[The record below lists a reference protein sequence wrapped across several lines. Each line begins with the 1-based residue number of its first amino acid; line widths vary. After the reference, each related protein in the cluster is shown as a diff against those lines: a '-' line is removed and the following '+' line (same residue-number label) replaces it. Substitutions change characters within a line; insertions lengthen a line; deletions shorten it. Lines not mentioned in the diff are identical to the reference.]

1 MATIFDT
8 MRIQKLTNQWE
19 QKKQNLTKKVQ
30 EDDRTPEQRQMDSMM
45 DMLERERD
53 SNQKAQ
59 AMSGIDA
66 KIKSGGELTPEEI
79 SYLKEN
85 DPEKLRDYEEAR
97 AEREN
102 YKQKLKA
109 CKTKEDVARVKM
121 TTLGNFM
128 SQAKSIDSSPY
139 IPKDKK
145 LELMGKLAAK
155 VANCEEA
162 HQAFVRSQA
171 YRDMPSEEEVRE
183 EASEAKD
190 ETSEIYEEIA
200 SDEIIDKQADTDEA
214 DTKSDNQVTVQ
225 SKPVSDIPD
234 KEVGKQG
241 DTAFRSVDFSDVN
254 REINDF
260 FKRND
265 NENHRFSVH
274 A

>member
-45 DMLERERD
+45 EMLKRERD

-97 AEREN
+97 AERES

-183 EASEAKD
+183 ESSEEKA
-190 ETSEIYEEIA
+190 EISEIYEGMAPDKTME
-200 SDEIIDKQADTDEA
+200 KQADPDDA
-214 DTKSDNQVTVQ
+214 DVKPDNQVTVQ
-225 SKPVSDIPD
+225 SKPVPDIPD
-234 KEVGKQG
+234 KESGKQG
-241 DTAFRSVDFSDVN
+241 DTIDRPVDFSDVN
-254 REINDF
+254 KEINDF

>member
-19 QKKQNLTKKVQ
+19 QKKQNLNRKIQ
-30 EDDRTPEQRQMDSMM
+30 EDDRTPEQRQTDSMM
-45 DMLERERD
+45 KMLKRERD

-97 AEREN
+97 AERES

-155 VANCEEA
+155 VANCEQA
-162 HQAFVRSQA
+162 HQAFVNSQA
-171 YRDMPSEEEVRE
+171 YRDMPSEEEIRE
-183 EASEAKD
+183 EAAEAKAATT
-190 ETSEIYEEIA
+190 EQYEDIA
-200 SDEIIDKQADTDEA
+200 PDKTADKQTSPDEVSPE
-214 DTKSDNQVTVQ
+214 SDNQGTVQ
-225 SKPVSDIPD
+225 VETVKEISDTEPASP
-234 KEVGKQG
+234 KTTEE
-241 DTAFRSVDFSDVN
+241 RPVDFSDVN
-254 REINDF
+254 KEINDF
-260 FKRND
+260 FKRNE
-265 NENHRFSVH
+265 NENHRFSAH

>member
-30 EDDRTPEQRQMDSMM
+30 EDERTPEQRQMDSMM
-45 DMLERERD
+45 EMLKRERD

-97 AEREN
+97 AERES

-155 VANCEEA
+155 VANCEQA
-162 HQAFVRSQA
+162 HQAFVKSQA

-183 EASEAKD
+183 EAAEAKAVTT
-190 ETSEIYEEIA
+190 EQYEEMA
-200 SDEIIDKQADTDEA
+200 SDKAVDEQAT
-214 DTKSDNQVTVQ
+214 SDDVTPESYDQGTV
-225 SKPVSDIPD
+225 PFELVPDISDR
-234 KEVGKQG
+234 ESGKRG
-241 DTAFRSVDFSDVN
+241 DTVDRPVVFSDVHK
-254 REINDF
+254 EINDF